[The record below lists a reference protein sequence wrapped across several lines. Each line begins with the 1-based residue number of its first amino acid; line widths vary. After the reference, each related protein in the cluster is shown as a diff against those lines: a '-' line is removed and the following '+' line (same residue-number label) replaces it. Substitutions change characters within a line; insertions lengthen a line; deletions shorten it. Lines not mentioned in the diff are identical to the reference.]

1 MIISPFSVGQQNH
14 WLNDDWRLSSLK
26 RKHFSTKMYIWHN
39 GSWGGGWVGENG
51 QFSFI
56 LRPTGPSAP
65 LNFQFSFFSRPTG
78 TLELSENLFGT
89 LQSARGKKIGKIVVL
104 PWIWKEL
111 FQMEWGSDCY
121 EPSENILSVH

>member
-1 MIISPFSVGQQNH
+1 M
-14 WLNDDWRLSSLK
+14 
-26 RKHFSTKMYIWHN
+26 
-39 GSWGGGWVGENG
+39 
-51 QFSFI
+51 
-56 LRPTGPSAP
+56 GPEEVDEWERMGNFLLFYVQLVRVLP
-65 LNFQFSFFSRPTG
+65 LIFNFQFSFFFSRPTG

-121 EPSENILSVH
+121 EPSENI

>member
-1 MIISPFSVGQQNH
+1 M
-14 WLNDDWRLSSLK
+14 
-26 RKHFSTKMYIWHN
+26 
-39 GSWGGGWVGENG
+39 GENG

-104 PWIWKEL
+104 P
-111 FQMEWGSDCY
+111 
-121 EPSENILSVH
+121 